1 MTLHAHETKLKRDE
15 NDDKVAQRDVSR
27 VNFII
32 NEGDDQTLSHY
43 SCNHWTKATT
53 ERLVKLDNLEDFLV
67 VLVDYGSE
75 INLISNELY
84 EM

>member
-1 MTLHAHETKLKRDE
+1 MTLHAHEIKLKRDE
-15 NDDKVAQRDVSR
+15 NDDKVAYRDVSR
-27 VNFII
+27 VDFII
-32 NEGDDQTLSHY
+32 NKGEDQTFSHY
-43 SCNHWTKATT
+43 FCNHWTKATT
-53 ERLVKLDNLEDFLV
+53 ERLVKLGNLEESLV